1 MIRTISADE
10 AQAAFGDLLASV
22 HDTNDAIIVEQD
34 GDPVAVVISPE
45 TFQRFQHLQSQA
57 EQALVTIEEF
67 RSRNAGKDPNEVL
80 DDVTA
85 IVEQV
90 QQGLTGA
97 GTPWT
102 RDAVDT
108 NGAQSETLNAQRQGH
123 PRP

>member
-34 GDPVAVVISPE
+34 GDPVAVVISRK

-90 QQGLTGA
+90 QQGRHRRRNPMDPG
-97 GTPWT
+97 
-102 RDAVDT
+102 R
-108 NGAQSETLNAQRQGH
+108 R
-123 PRP
+123 